1 MQNVNFRM
9 DVNSREGKYYTISE
23 LARMLGVSEQG
34 ARKRLRSFIRFYKI
48 PPERLWRQKNGVWC
62 YALDEEL
69 AREFIRYSQ
78 PKIRIEVKLE

>member
-1 MQNVNFRM
+1 MLNFRM
-9 DVNSREGKYYTISE
+9 KVHGREGKYYTISE
-23 LARMLGVSEQG
+23 LAKMLGVSKQG
-34 ARKRLRSFIRFYKI
+34 VRKRLRSFAKFYKI
-48 PPERLWRQKNGVWC
+48 PPERLWKQRNGVWC